1 MSSGQAVAGRRQAGK
16 GRGKASR
23 GGAKAAGA
31 TGRKTRAGRG
41 RGGASSRSARAG
53 SLHTLAVSVLTLRLL
68 PPRMRRRMLVVLGVC
83 LALAAGFQFWLRDS
97 SLVAVEDVKVT
108 GLTTKDA
115 PRVRAA
121 LASAAHNMTTLHVDH
136 AELERAIAA
145 YPVVRALEVNAD
157 FPHRLE
163 IRVLEHRPAA
173 LVGGL
178 PVAGD
183 GTILRGLP
191 VEGRLP
197 KIDARG
203 RLDGDRLSDPGALHA
218 ARVAGAAPAPL
229 RGRLERI
236 DLRSEEG
243 IVVELRDGPELFF
256 GDATHVRAKWI
267 AAVRIL
273 ADPEAAGASYIDV
286 RLPGRPA
293 AGGLPAET
301 LAPVA
306 PAGSAELAAPTDSA
320 PAQSGVDPATE
331 ELAVPAPATSAPP
344 ASEGTAEP
352 PPAAATPTDS
362 TGAGGVSPPPG

>member
-1 MSSGQAVAGRRQAGK
+1 MGLDVSSGQAVAGRRPAGK
-16 GRGKASR
+16 GRAKGGG
-23 GGAKAAGA
+23 GGARSK
-31 TGRKTRAGRG
+31 GRSRA
-41 RGGASSRSARAG
+41 RSARAG
-53 SLHTLAVSVLTLRLL
+53 TLRRFAFSVLTLRLL
-68 PPRMRRRMLVVLGVC
+68 PPRMRRRVLVVLAVC
-83 LALAAGFQFWLRDS
+83 LVLAAGFQFWLRDS
-97 SLVAVEDVKVT
+97 PLVAVEQVKVT

-121 LASAAHNMTTLHVDH
+121 LASAAHTMTTLHVDH
-136 AELERAIAA
+136 AKLEEAIAA

-163 IRVLEHRPAA
+163 IRVVEHRPAA

-191 VEGRLP
+191 VEGSLP
-197 KIDARG
+197 RIEARG
-203 RLDGDRLSDPGALHA
+203 KLDGDRLSDPGALHA

-236 DLRSEEG
+236 DLRADEG

-256 GDATHVRAKWI
+256 GDARHVRAKWI

-273 ADPEAAGASYIDV
+273 ADSEAAGASYIDV
-286 RLPGRPA
+286 RLPGRAA

-306 PAGSAELAAPTDSA
+306 PAGSAELAAPTEATPTA
-320 PAQSGVDPATE
+320 PTTVDPATE
-331 ELAVPAPATSAPP
+331 ELAPVAPTTSTPP
-344 ASEGTAEP
+344 PSEGTAEQP
-352 PPAAATPTDS
+352 PPAAAPTDS

>member
-1 MSSGQAVAGRRQAGK
+1 MLLAGC
-16 GRGKASR
+16 
-23 GGAKAAGA
+23 
-31 TGRKTRAGRG
+31 
-41 RGGASSRSARAG
+41 
-53 SLHTLAVSVLTLRLL
+53 
-68 PPRMRRRMLVVLGVC
+68 LV
-83 LALAAGFQFWLRDS
+83 LAAGFQFWLRDS
-97 SLVAVEDVKVT
+97 TLVAVEEVKVT

-121 LASAAHNMTTLHVDH
+121 LASAAHTMTTLHVDQDD
-136 AELERAIAA
+136 LERAIAA
-145 YPVVRALEVNAD
+145 YPVVRALEVRAD
-157 FPHRLE
+157 FPHGLE
-163 IRVLEHRPAA
+163 IHVVEHRPAA

-197 KIDARG
+197 EIDARAG
-203 RLDGDRLSDPGALHA
+203 KLDGDRLSDPAALHA
-218 ARVAGAAPAPL
+218 ARVAGGAPAPL

-236 DLRSEEG
+236 DVRAEEG
-243 IVVELRDGPELFF
+243 IVVKLRDGPELIF
-256 GDATHVRAKWI
+256 GDARHMRAKWI

-273 ADPEAAGASYIDV
+273 ADPKAAGASYIDV

-306 PAGSAELAAPTDSA
+306 PAGSAELAAPTEADPVA
-320 PAQSGVDPATE
+320 PGVDPATE
-331 ELAVPAPATSAPP
+331 ELAPPAPATYAPP
-344 ASEGTAEP
+344 VPDGTAEP
-352 PPAAATPTDS
+352 APSAAMPTDS